1 MQSKSISVNS
11 LIGRD
16 REDPEVPKVDINIR
30 KKSPSKDILKDTP
43 QLNEIGLLKGL
54 EEFKDMKD
62 FPFSESAFL
71 EAVKLKMEQEKTRQE
86 QIKLDIAKKNHDII
100 TAAISANIP
109 GNLIPSMCITSSTE
123 ESTSSH
129 HSRSNSVDYNAPPL
143 NYKFGGNAVTSSTAP
158 TQSNS
163 RSSSLAKVPQVNL
176 KSPSSTYRP
185 VRTPLSHQRHYSMPV
200 VQNPSIDLGKIDTQ
214 TQQYQQF
221 QNKQKNQVTPPY
233 VGQYPPQLYQY
244 PQMYQYPPQLAVQT
258 PQSSKSPNKSHS
270 RSRSSSTVKS
280 SGKSSTLQSSSSRSN
295 NPPSQES
302 MTSFQHV
309 IQFQHWKPE
318 DPASSYDQPGV
329 SGILPER
336 SHKRHKSNFD
346 NMSVDLGNNPI
357 QEEGDVSM
365 EEEKKS

>member
-16 REDPEVPKVDINIR
+16 REDPEVPKVGIDIG
-30 KKSPSKDILKDTP
+30 KKSPSKDLLKDTP
-43 QLNEIGLLKGL
+43 HLNEIGLLKTI
-54 EEFKDMKD
+54 EDFKDMKD
-62 FPFSESAFL
+62 FPFSETAFL
-71 EAVKLKMEQEKTRQE
+71 EAVKLKLEQEKTRQE

-100 TAAISANIP
+100 TAAINANIP
-109 GNLIPSMCITSSTE
+109 GNLIPSMCITTTTE

-143 NYKFGGNAVTSSTAP
+143 NYKFGGNVTSSTAP

-185 VRTPLSHQRHYSMPV
+185 IRTPLSHQRHYSMPV

-214 TQQYQQF
+214 TQQYQQY
-221 QNKQKNQVTPPY
+221 QNKQKNQVQY
-233 VGQYPPQLYQY
+233 YPPQLYQY
-244 PQMYQYPPQLAVQT
+244 PQMYQYPPQLAVQ
-258 PQSSKSPNKSHS
+258 SSSGKLPIKSHS

-280 SGKSSTLQSSSSRSN
+280 SSKSSNPQPSSRLT

-318 DPASSYDQPGV
+318 DPGASYEQQPGV
-329 SGILPER
+329 SGISPER
-336 SHKRHKSNFD
+336 NHKRHKSNFD
-346 NMSVDLGNNPI
+346 NMSVDLGTNPI